1 MIRTIYKT
9 LPFVFSACVAL
20 AQTAPASF
28 EVATI
33 KPTPPP
39 DMSGGKVMIR
49 FGCGNDPVRVDCSGI
64 TLKDMLTRGYKLK
77 NYQVTGPAWI
87 ESERYDV
94 KAKIP
99 DGAKP
104 EQLPEMWKSLVTER
118 FGISAHTE
126 KRDLPIYA
134 LIVGKGG
141 PKLTPAEENPQNQVF
156 TAPDGSKVNL
166 GGGPTGGFRTTTGG
180 PGGGSGGPAPGAGAM
195 MMRVGQGGTT
205 NMQLKGSTLGGF
217 SDTLGRMLDRPVI
230 DMTNVEGKYDINLEM
245 SMEDLIGMKRTMA
258 GGPMVMMRQAGGA
271 EGHGDG
277 ESNPTGSIFSAVQKL
292 GLKLDSRK
300 SPIDMLIVDKAEKP
314 TEN

>member
-1 MIRTIYKT
+1 MIRTIYRT
-9 LPFVFSACVAL
+9 LPILFSACAAL

-28 EVATI
+28 EVASI

-39 DMSGGKVMIR
+39 DMSGGRVMIR
-49 FGCGNDPVRVDCSGI
+49 MGCGNDPARFDCSGI

-77 NYQVTGPAWI
+77 NYQVSGPAWI
-87 ESERYDV
+87 ESERFDV

-104 EQLPEMWKSLVTER
+104 DQIPEMWKSLVAER
-118 FGISAHTE
+118 FNLAAHTE

-156 TAPDGSKVNL
+156 TAPDGSKINVG
-166 GGGPTGGFRTTTGG
+166 GGGPSSGFKTTTTG
-180 PGGGSGGPAPGAGAM
+180 SGGAPAGGAM
-195 MMRVGQGGTT
+195 MMSMGGGGTSQ
-205 NMQLKGSTLGGF
+205 MQMRSATMGGF
-217 SDTLGRMLDRPVI
+217 SDFLARMMDRPVI
-230 DMTNVEGKYDINLEM
+230 DMTSVEGKYDISLEV
-245 SMEDLIGMKRTMA
+245 SLEDMASMKRGMA
-258 GGPMVMMRQAGGA
+258 AMHGAGMMMGGRG
-271 EGHGDG
+271 GDG
-277 ESNPTGSIFSAVQKL
+277 PAPDSTPAPSIFSAVQKL

-300 SPIDMLIVDKAEKP
+300 APIDMLVVDKAEKP